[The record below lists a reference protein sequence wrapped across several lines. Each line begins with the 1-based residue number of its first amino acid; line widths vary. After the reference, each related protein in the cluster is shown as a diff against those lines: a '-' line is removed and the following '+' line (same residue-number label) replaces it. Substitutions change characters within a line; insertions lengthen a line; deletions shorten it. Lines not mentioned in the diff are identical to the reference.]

1 MAQWISMEETKRMMG
16 ILVTD
21 DVFVVNGL
29 IRDFFSVI
37 SFAYELELE
46 EEDSLLIL
54 WNEFVEPNK
63 DIIRLQGLREL
74 YKWFSEEMEF

>member
-54 WNEFVEPNK
+54 WSEFVEPNK
-63 DIIRLQGLREL
+63 DIIRLQGLQEL
-74 YKWFSEEMEF
+74 YKWFLEELKC